1 MYVETYGATNGP
13 PVVFLHGSM
22 VAGWMWMA
30 QVEALP
36 EFRCLVPDLPG
47 FGKSGEEEWLS
58 LANTAD
64 RVAEL
69 IQERCDEGAAHVVG
83 LSLGG
88 LVALRLAS
96 RHADSVRSMLV
107 SGVPYG
113 ALPTPL
119 RMMNRAFLA
128 LYLRPLG
135 ARLVAR
141 ALGIPKDESMEAFM
155 DTARRT
161 NPNAVRAVLDEVNSG
176 AFPDGLQQVEVPT
189 LAVAGTRDTSLAR
202 RAVPHL
208 QTTMPNARG
217 YMVPDVG
224 HQWNAENPALFSE
237 MIRAWVTSQAV
248 PETLAAV

>member
-1 MYVETYGATNGP
+1 MHVETYGAEAGVP
-13 PVVFLHGSM
+13 IVLLHGSM

-30 QVEALP
+30 QVVALP

-58 LANTAD
+58 LAHTAD
-64 RVAEL
+64 SVAEM
-69 IQERCDEGAAHVVG
+69 IQERCDQEAAHVVG

-88 LVALRLAS
+88 LVALHLAS
-96 RHADSVRSMLV
+96 RHSDSVRSMLV

-113 ALPTPL
+113 ALPAPL
-119 RMMNRAFLA
+119 RLMNRAFLA
-128 LYLRPLG
+128 LYLRPFG
-135 ARLVAR
+135 TRLVAR
-141 ALGIPKDESMEAFM
+141 AFGIPKDESMEAFM

-176 AFPDGLQQVEVPT
+176 AFPDGLSQVEVPA

-208 QTTMPNARG
+208 QTTMPNTRG

-224 HQWNAENPALFSE
+224 HQWNAENPTLFSE
-237 MIRAWVTSQAV
+237 MIRAWVSSQAV
-248 PETLAAV
+248 PDSLRAV